1 MGTLPKILTVWTLK
15 ELVAVTKEWNLN
27 KEAPLFSLHY

>member
-1 MGTLPKILTVWTLK
+1 MGMLPKILTVRTRK

-27 KEAPLFSLHY
+27 REAPLFSLHY